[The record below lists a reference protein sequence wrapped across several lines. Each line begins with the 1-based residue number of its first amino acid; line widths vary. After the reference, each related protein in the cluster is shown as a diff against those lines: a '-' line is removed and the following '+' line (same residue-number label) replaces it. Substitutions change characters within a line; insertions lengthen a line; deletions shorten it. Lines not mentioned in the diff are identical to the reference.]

1 MTLEEKINGEI
12 KKAMLAKDQK
22 RLAAIRAIKSEILLL
37 KTGKGKDG
45 ITPEMEIATLQKMIK
60 QRTES
65 AAIYKGQ
72 GREDLEVEEL
82 TQANII
88 KEFLPEQMSR
98 EDVVKIVKEIVASV
112 KEPLQVILNGLG
124 KDAAYIISRI
134 NGFTYVQTKMDYY
147 TGEVTV
153 VKETAYSK
161 GASSAS
167 GCIRCIL
174 TIFFFFFDVFWLMA
188 ALRAR

>member
-45 ITPEMEIATLQKMIK
+45 ITQEMEISTLQRMIK

-98 EDVVKIVKEIVASV
+98 EEVVEIVKEIISTVGATTVKDMGKVMGVASKQLAGKSDNKTISEII
-112 KEPLQVILNGLG
+112 KELL
-124 KDAAYIISRI
+124 S
-134 NGFTYVQTKMDYY
+134 
-147 TGEVTV
+147 
-153 VKETAYSK
+153 
-161 GASSAS
+161 
-167 GCIRCIL
+167 
-174 TIFFFFFDVFWLMA
+174 
-188 ALRAR
+188 

>member
-72 GREDLEVEEL
+72 DREDLEVEEL

-112 KEPLQVILNGLG
+112 GATTIKDMGKVMGVASKQLAGKSDNKTISEIIKELL
-124 KDAAYIISRI
+124 S
-134 NGFTYVQTKMDYY
+134 
-147 TGEVTV
+147 
-153 VKETAYSK
+153 
-161 GASSAS
+161 
-167 GCIRCIL
+167 
-174 TIFFFFFDVFWLMA
+174 
-188 ALRAR
+188 